1 MKKITLCL
9 ITAFFA
15 SPLISQTVGPDTTFG
30 INGKV
35 ISSLYG
41 MSGNPYGIDFVG
53 LPDGK
58 IILGG
63 SIADHIGLE
72 KYDNAGLRDTSF
84 SKSFV
89 ESDGFEVGVSA
100 QKDGKVLL
108 VSENTVG
115 FSTFAARFDTFGNLD
130 TSFGS
135 GGITQTH
142 VSHFMA
148 HNIFEQSDGRVVV
161 FGDEYGLNSS
171 TFSAVR
177 LLQDGTIDSSFASN
191 GKLTID
197 LPNYAYEVP
206 VAMLEQPDQK
216 LIFVGS
222 IGYPVWN
229 IFVLRIHPNGAL
241 DYTFGEGGIVI
252 DPIHGNSNAYALAL
266 QADGKIVLAGDTGP
280 DNQAI
285 VVRYHGDGSRDN
297 YFGEQGV
304 QYIPEANEGVGIA
317 IRPDGKILTANWSS
331 NAALGNLALAQ
342 LLPNGQRD
350 LTFGING
357 VFRMIDPGMR
367 PRALSLLGNK
377 ATVSARKLTGTT
389 FKQIFRFLLD
399 LNVGIL
405 SPSVTNVPNL
415 LVYPNPIAEQFT
427 LQFGLAEPAPVS
439 VHLFDMQG
447 KLVQNLVQNQ
457 SFEQGE
463 YTLSLY
469 CPGHLP
475 TGNYILTLEVTEKY
489 DQYSSHEN

>member
-1 MKKITLCL
+1 M
-9 ITAFFA
+9 
-15 SPLISQTVGPDTTFG
+15 
-30 INGKV
+30 
-35 ISSLYG
+35 
-41 MSGNPYGIDFVG
+41 
-53 LPDGK
+53 
-58 IILGG
+58 
-63 SIADHIGLE
+63 
-72 KYDNAGLRDTSF
+72 
-84 SKSFV
+84 
-89 ESDGFEVGVSA
+89 
-100 QKDGKVLL
+100 
-108 VSENTVG
+108 
-115 FSTFAARFDTFGNLD
+115 
-130 TSFGS
+130 
-135 GGITQTH
+135 
-142 VSHFMA
+142 
-148 HNIFEQSDGRVVV
+148 
-161 FGDEYGLNSS
+161 
-171 TFSAVR
+171 
-177 LLQDGTIDSSFASN
+177 
-191 GKLTID
+191 
-197 LPNYAYEVP
+197 
-206 VAMLEQPDQK
+206 
-216 LIFVGS
+216 IFVGS

-229 IFVLRIHPNGAL
+229 IFVVRIHPNGAL

-357 VFRMIDPGMR
+357 VFKMIDPGMR
-367 PRALSLLGNK
+367 PRALSLQGNK
-377 ATVSARKLTGTT
+377 ATVSARKLTGVT

-399 LNVGIL
+399 LNVGVL

-457 SFEQGE
+457 SFERGE
-463 YTLSLY
+463 HMLSLS

-475 TGNYILTLEVTEKY
+475 AGNYVLTLEVAGKKMTSIQIMKK
-489 DQYSSHEN
+489 